1 MGIENLEPVSGKQVT
16 QYRCRKIVDMF
27 FPECRTISV
36 FEIGAEIRDID
47 KRHAIGAQ
55 QVADAMKETFQVD
68 QVFQNLTGNHEV
80 EGAVLIDQ
88 VYNPAGMADEG
99 LKLSAVADHALVL
112 GQSLDVLVA

>member
-1 MGIENLEPVSGKQVT
+1 VRRHILTDDVHEVVASHIPQELELFAQVLHRGIE
-16 QYRCRKIVDMF
+16 IVL
-27 FPECRTISV
+27 
-36 FEIGAEIRDID
+36 GAE
-47 KRHAIGAQ
+47 
-55 QVADAMKETFQVD
+55 VV
-68 QVFQNLTGNHEV
+68 L